1 MAAITEL
8 APIKEANETL
18 VGEKAVEVVK
28 EPVEAIEPVKV
39 VEAVEA
45 IEPVKVVEPV
55 EAIEPVKV
63 VESVEAVKEPAAV
76 PAEEANQSST
86 CACFG
91 F

>member
-28 EPVEAIEPVKV
+28 E
-39 VEAVEA
+39 A

-63 VESVEAVKEPAAV
+63 VEAVKVVEPVKVVEAVESVEAVKEPAAV

>member
-28 EPVEAIEPVKV
+28 EPVEVIEPVKV
-39 VEAVEA
+39 VEAVKVV
-45 IEPVKVVEPV
+45 EPVKVVE
-55 EAIEPVKV
+55 A